1 MRRPSKKKVLR
12 LLAKNQREQKIA
24 WAIRNAWDEVQ
35 SQYPGVTWYRR
46 KTTIRELMWEH
57 TIQHLVGFADKDS
70 GWRHLDRDGT
80 VYFTLEDRL
89 MFRFKKADR
98 ELFSSNIPTGV
109 ALLFHDPE
117 ADLFGFRGFQ
127 RIEAVYVPNS
137 NNTRVVWAG
146 LVARTSS
153 FVIWKHELR
162 LPASGAQIR
171 TLPQRQRPPVTS
183 LVKPKSI
190 TKGKKKGKSTKKP

>member
-1 MRRPSKKKVLR
+1 MRRPSKKVVLR
-12 LLAKNQREQKIA
+12 VLARNRREQKIA
-24 WAIRNAWDEVQ
+24 WAVRNAWDEVQ
-35 SQYPGVTWYRR
+35 SQYPGLAWYRR

-57 TIQHLVGFADKDS
+57 TIRHLVDFADKDS
-70 GWRHLDRDGT
+70 GWQHFDRDGT
-80 VYFTLEDRL
+80 VYFTFDNLL
-89 MFRFKKADR
+89 MIRFKKADR

-109 ALLFHDPE
+109 ALLFHDPD

-127 RIEAVYVPNS
+127 RIEVVYVPNAYS
-137 NNTRVVWAG
+137 TKVEWAG
-146 LVARTSS
+146 LVARTGK

-190 TKGKKKGKSTKKP
+190 TKGKKKGKSTTKP